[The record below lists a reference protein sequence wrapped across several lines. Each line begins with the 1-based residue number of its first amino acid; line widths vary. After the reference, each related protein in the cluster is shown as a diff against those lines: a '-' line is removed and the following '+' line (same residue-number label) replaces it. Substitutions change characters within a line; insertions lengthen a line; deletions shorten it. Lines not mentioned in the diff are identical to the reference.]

1 MEDKVVQET
10 LVVQQL
16 VERVVQEYSRLD
28 IYYKQLM
35 EIYLDNEI
43 ESQTEIKELMDELK
57 ETFGYI
63 VSNVEFIPFIMER

>member
-1 MEDKVVQET
+1 
-10 LVVQQL
+10 
-16 VERVVQEYSRLD
+16 
-28 IYYKQLM
+28 M

-63 VSNVEFIPFIMER
+63 VSNVEFIPFIMEQ